1 MTVSTVWPAGARS
14 SGRVTRPGRSA
25 GTGRPHRSSG
35 AGRALDCAPVTTRRA
50 VLTLVLAMGMLV
62 TAMRIR
68 GMRSLPD
75 GDGWRPLEGP
85 DFR

>member
-1 MTVSTVWPAGARS
+1 
-14 SGRVTRPGRSA
+14 
-25 GTGRPHRSSG
+25 
-35 AGRALDCAPVTTRRA
+35 VTTRRA
-50 VLTLVLAMGMLV
+50 VLTLVLAVGMLV
-62 TAMRIR
+62 TALRIR

>member
-1 MTVSTVWPAGARS
+1 MRPVDPQGRLGPHRS
-14 SGRVTRPGRSA
+14 ARPGRV
-25 GTGRPHRSSG
+25 
-35 AGRALDCAPVTTRRA
+35 LDSAPVTTRRA
-50 VLTLVLAMGMLV
+50 VLTLVLAVGMLV